1 MAEFYED
8 IDSGDDITE
17 EVKPEPVVESK
28 IPSKYVGK
36 SIEDIVAMHQEAEK
50 LIGRQG
56 QEIGEVRKLADEL
69 IKSTFKKEKPVEE
82 SVDDDTDFFVDPKKA
97 IDRAIESHPK
107 IKQAEEKAADYEKQ
121 RNYQLLKSEHPDMHE
136 VVESDD
142 FIEWVAK
149 SKIRKDLYTR
159 ADANFDFDAGNELL
173 SLYKELK
180 GIRKEQ
186 TADVAEIKE
195 TADRNLK
202 KASVSAGSS
211 QEAPK
216 KIYRRADLM
225 KLLST
230 DPDRYDAMQD
240 EIMRAYAEGRVK

>member
-8 IDSGDDITE
+8 IDSGEEDIE
-17 EVKPEPVVESK
+17 EVTPDLVIESK
-28 IPSKYVGK
+28 IPSKYQGK

-69 IKSTFKKEKPVEE
+69 IKSTFKKDTPVEE
-82 SVDDDTDFFVDPKKA
+82 SVDDTDFFVDPKKA

-121 RNYQLLKSEHPDMHE
+121 RNYQLLKTEHPDMHE
-136 VVESDD
+136 VVESDE
-142 FIEWVAK
+142 FVEWVAK
-149 SKIRKDLYTR
+149 SKIRKDLYKR

-173 SLYKELK
+173 SLYKEIK

-186 TADVAEIKE
+186 TFEASEIKE

-240 EIMRAYAEGRVK
+240 EIQRAYAEGRVK